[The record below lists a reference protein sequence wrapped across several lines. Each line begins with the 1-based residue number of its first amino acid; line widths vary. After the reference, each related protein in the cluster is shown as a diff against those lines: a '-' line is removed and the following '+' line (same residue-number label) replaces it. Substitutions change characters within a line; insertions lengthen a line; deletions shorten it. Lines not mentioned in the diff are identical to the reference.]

1 MESLADLTIVGAAAE
16 LRAGRVSAV
25 ELVEAVLSRARAT
38 EPHVNAYAHLDC
50 DAALSAARDADRKW
64 SDGQISGP
72 LHGIPIGIKDLIAT
86 RGMPTEAG
94 SDVLAGN
101 VPNVDAAVVRRLR
114 AAGAIITGK
123 HRTHEFGIGMNAPP
137 TRNPWDLTRY
147 PGGSTAGGGVSVAV
161 GSSLAAIGTDGGGSI
176 RKPAAIN
183 GVVGLK
189 PTFGVVDADG
199 LVPGGTSVDH
209 IGWLTRSVADAALLH
224 DVLSDRPGSG
234 RPVRAARPRIGCPAY
249 FFDGI
254 EKGIA
259 EVVQRAVESL
269 AERGA
274 EVVLMDIPGM
284 SETPRAHTL
293 LVSWESAQLHREWMA
308 TCPQRYHPA
317 SLRALRAGARV
328 ADADLQWAR
337 DQRRR
342 VRIAIDDAMD
352 EHDLDALCT
361 PALALAPVPM
371 SEMDPERL
379 LPEYCRLT
387 LPFNLSGHPAASV
400 NCGTSPLGLPVGL
413 QIVGR
418 QYCEPTVL
426 RLAAMAELPAVRP
439 QPLPGVAEDRAAI
452 V

>member
-1 MESLADLTIVGAAAE
+1 MDSLADLTIVDAAAA
-16 LRAGRVSAV
+16 LRAGRISAV
-25 ELVEAVLSRARAT
+25 ELMAAVLARARAT
-38 EPHVNAYAHLDC
+38 EPLVNAYAYLDY
-50 DAALSAARDADRKW
+50 DAALSAARDADRRL
-64 SDGQISGP
+64 SEGQNSGP

-86 RGMPTEAG
+86 REMPTEAG
-94 SDVLAGN
+94 SAVLTGN
-101 VPNVDAAVVRRLR
+101 VPAADAAVVRRLR
-114 AAGAIITGK
+114 AAGAIIVGK

-137 TRNPWDLTRY
+137 TRNPWDLSRY

-189 PTFGVVDADG
+189 PTIGAVNADG

-224 DVLSDRPGSG
+224 DVLADRPGPG
-234 RPVRAARPRIGCPAY
+234 RPAKEVRPRIGCPAY

-254 EKGIA
+254 EEGIA
-259 EVVQRAVESL
+259 AVVRHAVESL

-274 EVVLMDIPGM
+274 EIVPMDIPGM
-284 SETPRAHTL
+284 SATPRAHTL
-293 LVSWESAQLHREWMA
+293 LVSSESARLHQEWMDA
-308 TCPQRYHPA
+308 CPQRYHPA
-317 SLRALRAGARV
+317 SLRALQAGAQV

-337 DQRRR
+337 GQRRR

-361 PALALAPVPM
+361 PTLALPPVPM
-371 SEMDPERL
+371 AEMDPERL

-400 NCGTSPLGLPVGL
+400 NCGTSPLGLPVGV

-418 QYCEPTVL
+418 RYCEPAVL
-426 RLAAMAELPAVRP
+426 RLASMVESPAARPGLPATT
-439 QPLPGVAEDRAAI
+439 VANGG
-452 V
+452 